1 MPMDVHIDREF
12 LLSLASALVRINTEN
27 PPGRELEAASF
38 LAERLADLGIKS
50 TIDRLDG
57 VRANAVCIL
66 EGGSAGPTL
75 LFNSHLDT
83 VPVGERD
90 RWQVEPLGGLIR
102 DGRLYGRGSA
112 DAKGSIAAMAASLKA
127 LLNVQDK
134 IRGKVVLAAVADEEV
149 SGIGTKALLSKYGK
163 FDFAIVGEPTG
174 LRVCTAHKGRLEIKV
189 RVKGKPAHAS
199 MPQEGVNAI
208 IAAVSYCNEIEHMAD
223 LLSRSEGHPL
233 VGKPTVAVTMIS
245 GGIKSNVIPDE
256 CVLVIDRRLI
266 PGEDSEVV
274 KASFDKI
281 ASKVMAERRGT
292 EFVVSITQYHR
303 ATEVSTSEP
312 VVQAALEAV
321 SKTLKVK
328 AEPFG
333 LPAYTDL
340 GWIVAAGTPGV
351 VLGPGEL
358 SQAHTYN
365 ESVPIDELEAAAKIY
380 YEIALKLL
388 GKQE

>member
-1 MPMDVHIDREF
+1 MSMDVHIDREF

-90 RWQVEPLGGLIR
+90 KWQVEPLGGLIR

-127 LLNVQDK
+127 LLNVQDR
-134 IRGKVVLAAVADEEV
+134 ICGKVVLAAVADEEV
-149 SGIGTKALLSKYGK
+149 SSIGTKALLSKYGK
-163 FDFAIVGEPTG
+163 FDFAVVGEPTG
-174 LRVCTAHKGRLEIKV
+174 LRVCTAHKGRLEVKV

-199 MPQEGVNAI
+199 MPQEGINAI
-208 IAAVSYCNEIEHMAD
+208 IAAVSYCNEIEQMAES
-223 LLSRSEGHPL
+223 LSRGNGHPL
-233 VGKPTVAVTMIS
+233 LGKPTVAVTMIS
-245 GGIKSNVIPDE
+245 GGIKPNVIPDE
-256 CVLVIDRRLI
+256 CVLIIDRRLI
-266 PGEDSEVV
+266 PGEDPEVV
-274 KASFDKI
+274 KASFEGV
-281 ASKVMAERRGT
+281 ASKLMAERRGT
-292 EFVVSITQYHR
+292 EFIISITQYHR
-303 ATEVSTSEP
+303 ATEVSVSEP
-312 VVQAALEAV
+312 IAQAALEAV
-321 SKTLKVK
+321 SRTLKVK
-328 AEPFG
+328 AEPSG

-351 VLGPGEL
+351 VLGPGDL

-365 ESVPIDELEAAAKIY
+365 ESVPIDELETAAKIY
-380 YEIALKLL
+380 YNIALRLL
-388 GKQE
+388 GKRE

>member
-1 MPMDVHIDREF
+1 MDAHIDREF
-12 LLSLASALVRINTEN
+12 LISLASALVRINTEN

-50 TIDRLDG
+50 TVDRLDG

-66 EGGSAGPTL
+66 EGGDAGPTL

-83 VPVGERD
+83 VPAGERD
-90 RWQVEPLGGLIR
+90 GWQVEPLGGFIKE
-102 DGRLYGRGSA
+102 DRLYGRGSA

-127 LLNVQDK
+127 LIDVRDR

-149 SGIGTKALLSKYGK
+149 AGMGTKALLSKYGK
-163 FDFAIVGEPTG
+163 FDFAVVGEPTG

-189 RVKGKPAHAS
+189 RIRGRPAHAS

-208 IAAVSYCNEIEHMAD
+208 LAAASYCNELEQMAD
-223 LLSRSEGHPL
+223 SLSRTRGHPL

-245 GGIKSNVIPDE
+245 GGIKPNVIPDE
-256 CVLVIDRRLI
+256 CVLTVDRRLI
-266 PGEDSEVV
+266 PGERPDAV
-274 KASFDKI
+274 KISFEEL
-281 ASKVMAERRGT
+281 ASKVMATRLGT
-292 EFVVSITQYHR
+292 EFSISIVQHHR

-312 VVQAALEAV
+312 ITQVALEAV
-321 SKTLKVK
+321 SRVLKVK
-328 AEPFG
+328 AEPYG

-358 SQAHTYN
+358 SQAHSYN
-365 ESVPIDELEAAAKIY
+365 ENVPISELGAAAEIY
-380 YEIALKLL
+380 YEIALRLL
-388 GKQE
+388 GR

>member
-1 MPMDVHIDREF
+1 MDVHIDREF

-90 RWQVEPLGGLIR
+90 KWQVEPLGGLIR

-127 LLNVQDK
+127 LLNVQDR
-134 IRGKVVLAAVADEEV
+134 ICGKVVLAAVADEEV
-149 SGIGTKALLSKYGK
+149 SSIGTKALLSKYGK
-163 FDFAIVGEPTG
+163 FDFAVVGEPTG
-174 LRVCTAHKGRLEIKV
+174 LRVCTAHKGRLEVKV

-199 MPQEGVNAI
+199 MPQEGINAI
-208 IAAVSYCNEIEHMAD
+208 IAAVSYCNEIEQMAES
-223 LLSRSEGHPL
+223 LSRGNGHPL
-233 VGKPTVAVTMIS
+233 LGKPTVAVTMIS
-245 GGIKSNVIPDE
+245 GGIKPNVIPDE
-256 CVLVIDRRLI
+256 CVLIIDRRLI
-266 PGEDSEVV
+266 PGEDPEVV
-274 KASFDKI
+274 KASFEGI
-281 ASKVMAERRGT
+281 ASKLMAERRGT
-292 EFVVSITQYHR
+292 EFIISITQYHR
-303 ATEVSTSEP
+303 ATEVSVSEP
-312 VVQAALEAV
+312 IAQAALEAV
-321 SKTLKVK
+321 SRTLKVK
-328 AEPFG
+328 AEPSG

-351 VLGPGEL
+351 VLGPGDL

-365 ESVPIDELEAAAKIY
+365 ESVPIDELETAAKIY
-380 YEIALKLL
+380 YNIALRLL
-388 GKQE
+388 GKRE